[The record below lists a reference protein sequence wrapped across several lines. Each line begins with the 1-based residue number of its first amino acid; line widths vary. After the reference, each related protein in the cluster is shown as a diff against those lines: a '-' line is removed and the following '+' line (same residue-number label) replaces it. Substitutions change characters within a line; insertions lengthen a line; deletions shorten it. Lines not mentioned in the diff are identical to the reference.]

1 LFLLY
6 NSFFRNENPYGST
19 TVLDHQGDVLS
30 DAISPMFWKFKTIL
44 QFQQAR
50 QISWDEVVIPYN
62 NYYGRSGFAVVKF
75 GEP

>member
-50 QISWDEVVIPYN
+50 QIAWDEVVIPYN